1 MPVKTANNNGEVFFV
16 LGSQFIDIDAV
27 NVLSAVYMARFKG
40 INVSDV
46 DKNAALRFQ
55 YMRDI
60 TAVNA
65 FKAHSFNFIGG
76 GEAWLN

>member
-27 NVLSAVYMARFKG
+27 NVLRTLYMTRLIG
-40 INVSDV
+40 INVPDV

-76 GEAWLN
+76 GET